1 MWYWSQFSLC
11 VMFIANYF
19 SYEVDVTF
27 VYAWKVAI
35 TLLAILSLWAIYPL
49 LIYSNGNVILYSKC
63 QQVKS
68 GNRKICHTV
77 VSSAQANNL
86 YTCMFAHLNL
96 KHVHRKLLRS
106 LVEAWIR
113 YISYFP
119 TRKILGR
126 VRMKSASMMSIF
138 SCKRAIRHMADLQHK
153 ASRCWLIEKLKR
165 PCVSLAAC

>member
-1 MWYWSQFSLC
+1 MCYVYCKLFLIWSRCNVC
-11 VMFIANYF
+11 VCVKSCNYTPCNF
-19 SYEVDVTF
+19 
-27 VYAWKVAI
+27 I
-35 TLLAILSLWAIYPL
+35 TLGDYPL

-68 GNRKICHTV
+68 GNLKICHTV
-77 VSSAQANNL
+77 VSSAQANNF

-138 SCKRAIRHMADLQHK
+138 SCKRAIRYMADLQHK

-165 PCVSLAAC
+165 LCVSLAAC

>member
-1 MWYWSQFSLC
+1 MCYIYSC
-11 VMFIANYF
+11 YHNANYI
-19 SYEVDVTF
+19 SYEVDVNERLCMREKLQLHSMQF
-27 VYAWKVAI
+27 F
-35 TLLAILSLWAIYPL
+35 SLWAIYPL
-49 LIYSNGNVILYSKC
+49 LIYSNGSVILYSKC
-63 QQVKS
+63 QQVIS

-86 YTCMFAHLNL
+86 YRCMFAHLNL